1 MSSLAYGRGATSASA
16 PLQALVDACARRGS
30 EVLLGLAI
38 IALAAVQLASL
49 PNSFDVDSWLALVT
63 GRDLWQHGL
72 PHHETLT
79 LLTHGSAWID
89 QQWLAQV
96 VMYGLYKSGGLALVG
111 VVNVALLVSAIGG
124 AAIAARRLGA
134 HPVTVMVTRAL
145 CLFMIEPSRE
155 VRTQELALPLF
166 VGLAYLLAT
175 DSRAPSRRV
184 YLCLPLL
191 VLWANIH
198 GTVTLGVGLVVLH
211 AVTVLWERRRTLA
224 GSWRAWIRPV
234 LLGLGAPLTL
244 LVSPYGLDMAAY
256 YRTMFLGSTVRGH
269 VTEWQ
274 PITSSPATAIVFFVL
289 AGVAIWS
296 FGRQPSRTT
305 RWERLALLVL
315 AAGSIAVVRNVLFFG
330 LFTLMLLPVSIG
342 SLRDPLAPH
351 RAEPRVSAPRRGLI
365 NLVLSLGA
373 IGALLAAG
381 IATALAPDSRF
392 EPAYASRGALLS
404 AVARATHADPSLSV
418 LAEDRFA
425 DWLLWE
431 QPNLSGRVENDSRF
445 ELLSSP
451 QLDSLNKVFGVDGP
465 RWKAGARGLRLV
477 VLDHRVVAD
486 AVTAFRSE
494 PGSRTLFDNGQQVV
508 ILRSARGAGSAR

>member
-16 PLQALVDACARRGS
+16 PIRALVDACARRGS

-38 IALAAVQLASL
+38 IALAAIQLANL
-49 PNSFDVDSWLALVT
+49 PSSFDVDSWLALVT

-89 QQWLAQV
+89 QQWLAQLV
-96 VMYGLYKSGGLALVG
+96 IYGLYKAGGLALVG
-111 VVNVALLVSAIGG
+111 LVNAALLVSAVGG

-134 HPVTVMVTRAL
+134 HPVTIMVTLAL

-166 VGLAYLLAT
+166 VALVYLLAT

-184 YLCLPLL
+184 YWCLPLL
-191 VLWANIH
+191 ALWANIH
-198 GTVTLGVGLVVLH
+198 GTVTLGVGLVALH
-211 AVTVLWERRRTLA
+211 AATVLWERRRSLTS
-224 GSWRAWIRPV
+224 SWRAWIRPV
-234 LLGLGAPLTL
+234 VLGAGAPLTL
-244 LVSPYGLDMAAY
+244 LVSPYGLGMVSY
-256 YRTMFLGSTVRGH
+256 YRTMLAGSAVRDH

-274 PITSSPATAIVFFVL
+274 PITFSPGTAAVFFIL

-305 RWERLALLVL
+305 LWERLALLAL
-315 AAGSIAVVRNVLFFG
+315 AAGSIAVNRNALFFG
-330 LFTLMLLPVSIG
+330 LFALMLLPVSVG
-342 SLRDPLAPH
+342 SLRDPLTPP
-351 RAEPRVSAPRRGLI
+351 RAQPRVSPGRRGLI
-365 NLVLSLGA
+365 NLLLSLGA
-373 IGALLAAG
+373 IGGLLAAV
-381 IATALAPDSRF
+381 IATAVAPDSRF
-392 EPAYASRGALLS
+392 EPGYAGRAALLG
-404 AVARATHADPSLSV
+404 AVTRVTHAAPSLGI

-431 QPNLSGRVENDSRF
+431 QPQLNGHVENDSRF
-445 ELLSSP
+445 ELLSSG

-465 RWKAGARGLRLV
+465 RWKSGARGLRLV
-477 VLDHRVVAD
+477 LLDRHYVAD
-486 AVTAFRSE
+486 AVTAFRAE
-494 PGSRTLFDNGQQVV
+494 PGSRTLFDNGEQIV
-508 ILRSARGAGSAR
+508 ILRSPAGAR